1 MISRLLLATTLM
13 RDVMLE
19 LTRIF
24 GRLKTCYDRKQECT
38 ELLINLTN
46 HTLDLLSS
54 NEISTTDYRHSVK
67 RYYVYSRQ
75 GNITRPVMDV
85 FFIKSKA
92 EFEYSFR
99 NMIGSLLADQ
109 CRYNTPSEQINR
121 IVYTI
126 VMSFACCY
134 DLFSPKSRK
143 TPGTQFEVVMGVLLS
158 LILPNF
164 TRDKQIQ
171 IPNAEEKI
179 TTDIVFD
186 NVQQG
191 VGFAIPVKIT
201 TRERIVQPFA
211 HQRIMDN
218 VFGVGRYKSLFIG
231 MSETK
236 RDNDNLKVDEIC
248 VPGTIKLFSE
258 HMASLSGM
266 YYLDPPSR
274 YLAEDL
280 TAVVSVKTVGDL
292 LSGELGRLIM
302 VR

>member
-1 MISRLLLATTLM
+1 M
-13 RDVMLE
+13 RE
-19 LTRIF
+19 LIRIF
-24 GRLKTCYDRKQECT
+24 NNLKSSYDRNQECV
-38 ELLINLTN
+38 ELLVSLTKQA
-46 HTLDLLSS
+46 LDILSFD
-54 NEISTTDYRHSVK
+54 EISTVNYRHSVK
-67 RYYVYSRQ
+67 SYYVYNL
-75 GNITRPVMDV
+75 GENITRPVRND
-85 FFIKSKA
+85 FFIPSKTS
-92 EFEYSFR
+92 FEYAFR
-99 NMIGSLLADQ
+99 DMIGSISTENHKYGMQ
-109 CRYNTPSEQINR
+109 PTEINK

-143 TPGTQFEVVMGVLLS
+143 TPGTQFEVVMGILLS
-158 LILPNF
+158 KILTGF
-164 TRDKQIQ
+164 VRDKQIN
-171 IPNAEEKI
+171 IPDAEEKI

-186 NVQQG
+186 NANQAM
-191 VGFAIPVKIT
+191 GFAIPVKIT

-236 RDNDNLKVDEIC
+236 RDHDNLKVDDIC

-258 HMASLSGM
+258 HMASLAGM

-280 TAVVSVKTVGDL
+280 AVVVSVKTVGDL
-292 LSGELGRLIM
+292 LGGDFERLILNN
-302 VR
+302 